1 MARKNNNAKRRLLIT
16 ALFIIGLMAFIYNS
30 KLFEREPPQ
39 VLIDETVY
47 WNLKKPLNIKIS
59 DQSGIKRILIQ
70 LGDGEN
76 NITLFNEKHNAEE
89 KELEFNIT
97 FPKKGFYSKKNQYII
112 SYEIV
117 DHSFWNFF
125 MGNKIVKE
133 SIIIADRQ
141 DPLIHVTANSY
152 KITKG
157 GAGIVIFK
165 VEDANPNEVYIQ
177 TNFGKKFK
185 AAPFEK
191 EGYYIAPVVWPR
203 EQKNPLNAEIVAT
216 DLAGNTA
223 REKIKYYIQD
233 KNYKSSKIQLTVPFL
248 NGSISSLAHDIADD
262 ETQDMN
268 SLEKFIF
275 INDTLRK
282 ESVSTI
288 EEVSDNINYPKY
300 FTLEPFYPLKSSAV
314 VAGYGDFRIY
324 EYDKK
329 KVSESYHLGL
339 DLASTAEADIILSN
353 RGRVV
358 FAGENGIYGKMIIIY
373 HGLGI
378 YSLYGHCSNLLV
390 QEGDEVTAGQI
401 IAKTGKTG
409 FAFGDHLHFG
419 IVIQGVEVRP
429 EEWMD
434 EKWMRDNIFDVIN
447 SANYLIESENNNSKW
462 QNN

>member
-1 MARKNNNAKRRLLIT
+1 MARKNNSSKRTLLIT
-16 ALFIIGLMAFIYNS
+16 ALCIIGLMAFIYNS

-39 VLIDETVY
+39 VLIDDTIY
-47 WNLKKPLNIKIS
+47 WNLKKPVNIKIN
-59 DQSGIKRILIQ
+59 DQSGIKRVLIQ

-76 NITLFNEKHNAEE
+76 NITLFNERHNSEE
-89 KELEFNIT
+89 KELEFNIS
-97 FPKKGFYSKKNQYII
+97 FPKKGFYSKKNQYTL

-133 SIIIADRQ
+133 SVIIADRQ
-141 DPLIHVTANSY
+141 DPLIHVAANSY

-157 GAGIVIFK
+157 GTGIVIFK

-191 EGYYIAPVVWPR
+191 EGYYIALVVWPR
-203 EQKNPLNAEIVAT
+203 EQKNLLSADIIAT

-223 REKIKYYIQD
+223 REKIKYYLQD
-233 KNYKSSKIQLTVPFL
+233 KNYKSSKIQLTNSFL
-248 NGSISSLAHDIADD
+248 NGSIASLARDIADE
-262 ETQDMN
+262 ETQGMS
-268 SLEKFIF
+268 SLDRFIF
-275 INDTLRK
+275 INDTMRK
-282 ESVSTI
+282 ESIQTI
-288 EEVSDNINYPKY
+288 EEVTGHINYPRY
-300 FTLEPFYPLKSSAV
+300 FTLEPFYPLKNSAV

-329 KVSESYHLGL
+329 KMSESYHLGL
-339 DLASTAEADIILSN
+339 DLASTAEANIVLSN
-353 RGRVV
+353 RGKVV
-358 FAGENGIYGKMIIIY
+358 FSGENGIYGKMIIID

-378 YSLYGHCSNLLV
+378 YSLYGHCSSLLV

-419 IVIQGVEVRP
+419 IIIQGIEVRP

-434 EKWMRDNIFDVIN
+434 EKWMRDNIFEVIN
-447 SANYLIESENNNSKW
+447 SANRFIDSENSNSKW
-462 QNN
+462 